1 MHIAIVK
8 VPVVAAATS
17 AAGAPSLPSLASRMA
32 TLQSP
37 PFYYADIII
46 IMAKGAKEEQKFAA
60 PISSWWPNETMNK
73 IVFLLDNAL
82 MSL

>member
-1 MHIAIVK
+1 MT
-8 VPVVAAATS
+8 VAS
-17 AAGAPSLPSLASRMA
+17 SLRFLYIFEGSGLLCAPSSLPSLASRMA

-73 IVFLLDNAL
+73 IVLLIML
-82 MSL
+82 

>member
-8 VPVVAAATS
+8 VPVVAAATC
-17 AAGAPSLPSLASRMA
+17 AAAVFAVAR
-32 TLQSP
+32 QSNGDSP
-37 PFYYADIII
+37 ESPFYYADIII